1 MGCAPI
7 GGGGGG
13 GQWPGGVWMSSSGPF
28 VSRKLQIF
36 VEGAAFIIDRVR
48 PQAQGASRGCIS
60 SFTAVRGHVVFATFD
75 AFVWTCAVAFRVTVD
90 LASSTLYN
98 SATFVRWFNCDFHV
112 VDVLEVVD
120 VLVIFLRFK
129 VNVE

>member
-1 MGCAPI
+1 
-7 GGGGGG
+7 
-13 GQWPGGVWMSSSGPF
+13 MSSSGPF

-120 VLVIFLRFK
+120 FLVIFLRFK